1 VVLKIVF
8 FDMGGTIET
17 YRYDREW
24 RIRHAYLIRD
34 CLAKGGIKLDLT
46 DEQLAD
52 TITRGIKAYHVWNMA
67 SRHEIPP
74 VQIWKNYILKDFP
87 IAEESLAPIAEEL
100 ALIYEARGLK
110 PEQARLLADQILEN
124 KESAVLTLAK
134 EELGIDPEEL
144 GGSAWE
150 AALTSFVL
158 FTIGAIIPVIPFTF
172 LSGMTAVF
180 VSIGLSVLGLFG
192 LGAIITLFTGKPVL
206 FSGMRMVI
214 FSVILVLIMIF
225 ARQGLMGTR
234 EFNWNWV
241 CRKLGMGGRS

>member
-1 VVLKIVF
+1 LAGMLAGAISMALGEWLSVQSSRELF
-8 FDMGGTIET
+8 SHQIEV
-17 YRYDREW
+17 E
-24 RIRHAYLIRD
+24 
-34 CLAKGGIKLDLT
+34 
-46 DEQLAD
+46 
-52 TITRGIKAYHVWNMA
+52 KA
-67 SRHEIPP
+67 EIENAP
-74 VQIWKNYILKDFP
+74 
-87 IAEESLAPIAEEL
+87 EEEAEEL

-110 PEQARLLADQILEN
+110 PKQARILADQILEN

-134 EELGIDPEEL
+134 EELGIDPQEL

-180 VSIGLSVLGLFG
+180 VSIGMSVLGLFG

-214 FSVILVLIMIF
+214 FGLIAAAVTFGI
-225 ARQGLMGTR
+225 GSLS
-234 EFNWNWV
+234 
-241 CRKLGMGGRS
+241 GRSIAG

>member
-1 VVLKIVF
+1 
-8 FDMGGTIET
+8 
-17 YRYDREW
+17 
-24 RIRHAYLIRD
+24 
-34 CLAKGGIKLDLT
+34 
-46 DEQLAD
+46 
-52 TITRGIKAYHVWNMA
+52 
-67 SRHEIPP
+67 
-74 VQIWKNYILKDFP
+74 
-87 IAEESLAPIAEEL
+87 
-100 ALIYEARGLK
+100 LK
-110 PEQARLLADQILEN
+110 PEQARMLADQILEN

-214 FSVILVLIMIF
+214 FGLIAAAVTFGIGSLIGNSI
-225 ARQGLMGTR
+225 AG
-234 EFNWNWV
+234 
-241 CRKLGMGGRS
+241 